1 MAQSATVDGAATAQ
15 SAAVLEGA
23 ARIQQ
28 AAAAVKIAN
37 TELVSVPKELMRIV
51 AQAGYQ
57 SSTGTIAFAG
67 QYASGGYAV
76 QYNSP
81 TGGFSSTWPQWA
93 FELAKAAVLGNK
105 RVWVASNGDPFGT
118 NLGLRDD
125 HGVIGGS

>member
-1 MAQSATVDGAATAQ
+1 MTQSATVDGAATAQ

-37 TELVSVPKELMRIV
+37 TELVSVPKQLTDIV

-81 TGGFSSTWPQWA
+81 TGGWGRPRA
-93 FELAKAAVLGNK
+93 GA
-105 RVWVASNGDPFGT
+105 RM
-118 NLGLRDD
+118 LRDAPSRAD
-125 HGVIGGS
+125 QRPTITP